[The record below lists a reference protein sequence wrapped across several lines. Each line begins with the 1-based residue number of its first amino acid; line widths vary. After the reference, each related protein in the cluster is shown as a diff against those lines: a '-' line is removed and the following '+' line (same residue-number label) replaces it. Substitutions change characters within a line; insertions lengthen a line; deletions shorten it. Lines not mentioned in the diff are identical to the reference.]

1 MFGEYLTKY
10 KEDSLPSLRSNV
22 RNIQANEM
30 CKLTL

>member
-10 KEDSLPSLRSNV
+10 REESLSSLRSNV
-22 RNIQANEM
+22 QNIQANEV